1 VEPVEVTPFP
11 HQHPSPHMGTL
22 WEISILRRT
31 YHRTVQ
37 SQVAAAM
44 DTTLN
49 NNISSTFLGATR
61 TEVLQRR
68 PVGRDPGTTRNDSV
82 AA

>member
-1 VEPVEVTPFP
+1 
-11 HQHPSPHMGTL
+11 MGML
-22 WEISILRRT
+22 WETSIVRRT
-31 YHRTVQ
+31 CHRTVRC
-37 SQVAAAM
+37 QVAAAM
-44 DTTLN
+44 DTTPSS
-49 NNISSTFLGATR
+49 NINSTFPGATR